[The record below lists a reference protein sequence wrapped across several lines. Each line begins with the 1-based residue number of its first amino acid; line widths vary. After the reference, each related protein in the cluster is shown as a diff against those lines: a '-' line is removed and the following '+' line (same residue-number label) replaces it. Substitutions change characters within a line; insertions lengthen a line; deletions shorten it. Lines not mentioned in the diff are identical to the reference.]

1 MKHTSMKSLYNLNGL
16 KSLIK
21 CFKNLKKR
29 SFIDLIL
36 TNKPNFFS
44 IVLSL
49 VLASD
54 FQLLTVSELKVRFP
68 KEKPKIITYR

>member
-1 MKHTSMKSLYNLNGL
+1 MKSLYNLNGL
-16 KSLIK
+16 KSLINVPI
-21 CFKNLKKR
+21 CFKNLNKR
-29 SFIDLIL
+29 SCIDLIL

-44 IVLSL
+44 IVLFL